1 MNPQAYPADPS
12 DTLAV
17 FRNFAS
23 SVRRDRRLTG
33 TDVRTLTLTSQLE
46 SRDSV
51 TLDARFAQGRITE
64 LGYRIRA
71 CSLAQA
77 VTGILAARATELTAA
92 VLENARQDLER
103 VLQSTPPDPST
114 LIWPELSVLHD
125 AAGMPDRHAV
135 LFLPFQVLQQL
146 FAAEEEQTSTAPD

>member
-1 MNPQAYPADPS
+1 MAPHVYGASTVDA
-12 DTLAV
+12 LAA
-17 FRNFAS
+17 FRQFAS

-33 TDVRTLTLTSQLE
+33 PDVRSLTLTSQLE
-46 SRDSV
+46 SQDSV

-77 VTGILAARATELTAA
+77 VTGILAERATELTASA
-92 VLENARQDLER
+92 LETVQKDLEL

-114 LIWPELSVLHD
+114 LIWPELAVLHD
-125 AAGMPDRHAV
+125 AAGMPDRHEV
-135 LFLPFQVLQQL
+135 IFLPLQVLQQL
-146 FAAEEEQTSTAPD
+146 FSAEENQTPDV